1 MEDSSEDLP
10 KPPRRTAA
18 RPFFSPR
25 PEGVTGPL
33 ELSRRRA
40 AQLFTP
46 PGSSPGTSS
55 APAADKPMALE
66 SAKVAEPSEAQPTGE
81 YDVAASDAAAEW
93 VVPSARDLDETRD
106 AESLAKRNTMD
117 DGHQLFVEQFEPEE
131 IELTSASAT
140 TEADEH
146 SIEVIAYD
154 DANSLLKAA
163 ASEGERPQVDGL
175 RIETTE
181 FSFHGDSAHER
192 AMNVESFWA
201 TEPFGAAATSTPAD
215 SSTETREERNV
226 EHAEMALDDAEATR
240 VDDPHPLE
248 WGNVDTMRAD
258 PVPRL
263 ADSTPPWVG
272 RPTPASSQSLEE
284 LKEAEPWAMSPT
296 VAEPS
301 IDERAVAVTSMEDAS
316 MEDASMEGASIEER
330 FTRERAIPEPP
341 SHAVADV
348 LERIAARVRAGGL
361 DVPSGSGS
369 SDAAALAAVLT
380 ALLRQPH

>member
-1 MEDSSEDLP
+1 L
-10 KPPRRTAA
+10 
-18 RPFFSPR
+18 
-25 PEGVTGPL
+25 
-33 ELSRRRA
+33 
-40 AQLFTP
+40 
-46 PGSSPGTSS
+46 
-55 APAADKPMALE
+55 
-66 SAKVAEPSEAQPTGE
+66 EAQPTGE

-93 VVPSARDLDETRD
+93 VVPTGRDLDETRD
-106 AESLAKRNTMD
+106 AESLAQRNTMD
-117 DGHQLFVEQFEPEE
+117 DGDQLFVEQFEPEE

-175 RIETTE
+175 HIETTE
-181 FSFHGDSAHER
+181 FSFQGDSAGER
-192 AMNVESFWA
+192 ALNIESFWA
-201 TEPFGAAATSTPAD
+201 TEPFGAAAASAPAE
-215 SSTETREERNV
+215 SSTGSREEREV
-226 EHAEMALDDAEATR
+226 EHAEMALDDSETVGGEDA
-240 VDDPHPLE
+240 HPLE

-258 PVPRL
+258 PAPRL

-284 LKEAEPWAMSPT
+284 LKEAEPWAMTPAIEELSVVEPA
-296 VAEPS
+296 VAES
-301 IDERAVAVTSMEDAS
+301 SMEDES
-316 MEDASMEGASIEER
+316 MEDR

-348 LERIAARVRAGGL
+348 LERLAARVRAGSL

>member
-55 APAADKPMALE
+55 APAADKPAAPE
-66 SAKVAEPSEAQPTGE
+66 STEVAEQLEAQPTGE

-93 VVPSARDLDETRD
+93 MVPTARDLDETRD
-106 AESLAKRNTMD
+106 AESLAQRNTMD
-117 DGHQLFVEQFEPEE
+117 DGDQLFVEQFEPEE

-175 RIETTE
+175 HIETTE
-181 FSFHGDSAHER
+181 FSFQGDSAGER
-192 AMNVESFWA
+192 ALNIESFWA
-201 TEPFGAAATSTPAD
+201 TEPFGAAAASAPAE
-215 SSTETREERNV
+215 SSTGSREEREV
-226 EHAEMALDDAEATR
+226 EHAEMALDDSETVGGEDA
-240 VDDPHPLE
+240 HPLE

-258 PVPRL
+258 PAPRL

-284 LKEAEPWAMSPT
+284 LKEAEPWAMTPAIEELSVVEPA
-296 VAEPS
+296 VAES
-301 IDERAVAVTSMEDAS
+301 SMEDES
-316 MEDASMEGASIEER
+316 MEDR

-348 LERIAARVRAGGL
+348 LERLAARVRAGSL

>member
-55 APAADKPMALE
+55 APAADKPVTPE

-93 VVPSARDLDETRD
+93 VVPSAREMDATRD
-106 AESLAKRNTMD
+106 AESLAQRNTMD

-181 FSFHGDSAHER
+181 FSFHGDSANER
-192 AMNVESFWA
+192 AMNIESFWA

-215 SSTETREERNV
+215 PSTETREERNV

-240 VDDPHPLE
+240 GDDAHPLE

-258 PVPRL
+258 PAPRL

-301 IDERAVAVTSMEDAS
+301 IDAPAVAESSMEDAS
-316 MEDASMEGASIEER
+316 TEDASMEER

-348 LERIAARVRAGGL
+348 LERLAARVRAGGL

>member
-81 YDVAASDAAAEW
+81 YDVAASDAAAGW

-316 MEDASMEGASIEER
+316 MEER